1 MVLPGVRF
9 TTGHSGFVGRSN
21 FVCRAVLTDGAA
33 VNPKDALTEASN
45 LIELVGDEDD
55 GAASAGDVAHFAEAF
70 FLEVDVAD
78 CENFVDEKDFR
89 LEMCGDGEGQA
100 DVHAGRVVL
109 NWRVNEFFE
118 FGKGDDFVELLRDFA
133 ASHAEDGTSEESVL
147 AASKLGVK
155 SGADFKE

>member
-55 GAASAGDVAHFAEAF
+55 CAAGAGDVTHLAEAF
-70 FLEVDVAD
+70 FLEIDVAD
-78 CENFVDEKDFR
+78 GEHLVHKKDFR
-89 LEMCGDGEGQA
+89 LEMGGNREG
-100 DVHAGRVVL
+100 
-109 NWRVNEFFE
+109 
-118 FGKGDDFVELLRDFA
+118 
-133 ASHAEDGTSEESVL
+133 
-147 AASKLGVK
+147 
-155 SGADFKE
+155 